1 MREVFEAYTI
11 DEEFRDIIESKRY
24 AALGVHPSGDAFRI
38 LPMNLKEKIPNYIKE
53 NVDMERLVNV
63 G

>member
-1 MREVFEAYTI
+1 M

-24 AALGVHPSGDAFRI
+24 AALGVNPSGDAFRI
-38 LPMNLKEKIPNYIKE
+38 LPIDLKEKIPNYIKE